1 MADANEPNP
10 IVFFDITL
18 GGEKLGRIKMELFK
32 DVVPKTAENFRQFC
46 TGETKNSR
54 GQPQGYKGCKFHRVI
69 KGFMIQGGDFI
80 NGNGTGSRT
89 IYGTEKFADENFTLK
104 HDKPGLLSMANSG
117 PNTNGCQFFIITAK
131 NGTPHLNGKHV
142 VFGNVIEG
150 MDVVTKIENTRT
162 VANPEGRPVQDIAI
176 AQCANLLLQCE
187 SFAGRLPLNMVSLAS
202 TNTSLARVMPSTGGS
217 LKRKQTDYSSD
228 AENTV
233 PSQLKKRRVTFDPEV
248 DVRILSEHNEKSAEL
263 VGEEVRRAIEKHA
276 AGEKAA
282 YDGLKALFKEAPTS
296 SNAPLSR
303 LLQKYLMALTNHTP
317 QLDHNCKGLVHAVID
332 CSWVA
337 RNDDFVRSYRN
348 FLRSLLSVQ
357 SGYMSTV
364 LQMLVDMFLN
374 PPSVNARQQDDPPI
388 QRVRL
393 QARIH
398 ETLVVILRYS
408 PMASSFLAPIIS
420 TTFPFS
426 NDSAK
431 THVEYIR
438 NIFRVTEYAPE
449 IRGEILALVT
459 DKLCKI
465 DAQMQMDM
473 DDMDDEL
480 EERLVGDAI
489 NNEEDDDDMSDDG
502 SVSSE
507 ESLEPEEQRLKDIKE
522 TMLKLDTVMDVQFAY
537 YDSIFEKGDLVDM
550 DRTYQTL
557 IAQFQSIIIPTYRS
571 RHTQFVLFHFSQ
583 LSTDFMERFVDTCSH
598 LAIDSNRPPLLRAS
612 ACAYLASYI
621 ARGAHVPGFV
631 VRNVFDLLCS
641 QLERL
646 RILHEPKCIGP
657 DLRRYGTYY
666 AISQALLYAFC
677 FRWRDLIVTPD
688 GALPSDA
695 DIMYHE
701 GDFQWHRSTLEIL
714 RRNIFCKLNPL
725 RICAPDIVKQFGR
738 ISKHLRFTYV
748 DTLVETNKRVR
759 LSRSLASGYLNGIG
773 GRETALTGKKGEE
786 AFLMDAY
793 FPFDPYVL
801 PRSKRWVEHDYVQWR
816 PVPGM
821 PVEKDDDDDDS
832 DDEDE
837 DEDEDDEADDDDND
851 SSSDQDEDG
860 ADAPNPDDL
869 DDGST
874 EASL

>member
-1 MADANEPNP
+1 
-10 IVFFDITL
+10 
-18 GGEKLGRIKMELFK
+18 
-32 DVVPKTAENFRQFC
+32 
-46 TGETKNSR
+46 
-54 GQPQGYKGCKFHRVI
+54 
-69 KGFMIQGGDFI
+69 
-80 NGNGTGSRT
+80 
-89 IYGTEKFADENFTLK
+89 
-104 HDKPGLLSMANSG
+104 
-117 PNTNGCQFFIITAK
+117 
-131 NGTPHLNGKHV
+131 
-142 VFGNVIEG
+142 
-150 MDVVTKIENTRT
+150 
-162 VANPEGRPVQDIAI
+162 
-176 AQCANLLLQCE
+176 
-187 SFAGRLPLNMVSLAS
+187 MVSLAS
-202 TNTSLARVMPSTGGS
+202 TSRSPGIVSPSTGGS
-217 LKRKQTDYSSD
+217 LKRKQAGHSSD
-228 AENTV
+228 AENTP
-233 PSQLKKRRVTFDPEV
+233 PSQLKKRRVTFDPDV

-276 AGEKAA
+276 AGDKAA
-282 YDGLKALFKEAPTS
+282 YDMLKALFKEAPTS
-296 SNAPLSR
+296 TNAPSSR
-303 LLQKYLMALTNHTP
+303 LLQKYVIALTNHTP
-317 QLDHNCKGLVHAVID
+317 QLDHNCKSLVHAVID
-332 CSWVA
+332 CSWIA
-337 RNDDFVRSYRN
+337 RNEDFLRSYRN

-357 SGYMSTV
+357 SGYMTTV
-364 LQMLVDMFLN
+364 LQMLVDMFLST
-374 PPSVNARQQDDPPI
+374 PSANARQQDDPPI
-388 QRVRL
+388 QRVRV

-398 ETLVVILRYS
+398 ETLILILRYS

-420 TTFPFS
+420 STFPFS

-438 NIFRVTEYAPE
+438 NIFKVTEYVPE
-449 IRGEILALVT
+449 IQGQILALVT
-459 DKLCKI
+459 EKLCKI

-473 DDMDDEL
+473 DDMDDDL

-489 NNEEDDDDMSDDG
+489 HNEEDDDDMSDDG

-507 ESLEPEEQRLKDIKE
+507 ESLDPEERRLKDIKE
-522 TMLKLDTVMDVQFAY
+522 TMLKLDNVMDVQFAY
-537 YDSIFEKGDLVDM
+537 YDAIFEKGDLAEM
-550 DRTYQTL
+550 DRTYQSL

-583 LSTDFMERFVDTCSH
+583 LSTDFVERFVDSCSH

-646 RILHEPKCIGP
+646 RMLHEPKCTGP

-688 GALPSDA
+688 GTLPTDA
-695 DIMYHE
+695 DTMYHE
-701 GDFQWHRSTLEIL
+701 GDFQWHRSTLEVV

-738 ISKHLRFTYV
+738 IAKHLRFTYV

-821 PVEKDDDDDDS
+821 PVEKDDDD
-832 DDEDE
+832 EDE
-837 DEDEDDEADDDDND
+837 DEDEEDEDDDEDEEDEDDDEEDDADDDNND
-851 SSSDQDEDG
+851 STSDQEEEEEEEEEDEDEG
-860 ADAPNPDDL
+860 EDEEDE
-869 DDGST
+869 DGST
-874 EASL
+874 EASV

>member
-1 MADANEPNP
+1 
-10 IVFFDITL
+10 
-18 GGEKLGRIKMELFK
+18 
-32 DVVPKTAENFRQFC
+32 
-46 TGETKNSR
+46 
-54 GQPQGYKGCKFHRVI
+54 
-69 KGFMIQGGDFI
+69 
-80 NGNGTGSRT
+80 
-89 IYGTEKFADENFTLK
+89 
-104 HDKPGLLSMANSG
+104 
-117 PNTNGCQFFIITAK
+117 
-131 NGTPHLNGKHV
+131 
-142 VFGNVIEG
+142 
-150 MDVVTKIENTRT
+150 
-162 VANPEGRPVQDIAI
+162 
-176 AQCANLLLQCE
+176 
-187 SFAGRLPLNMVSLAS
+187 MVSLA
-202 TNTSLARVMPSTGGS
+202 TNIPSPLAVTPSTAGS
-217 LKRKQTDYSSD
+217 LKRKQIEHSPN
-228 AENTV
+228 ANNTT
-233 PSQLKKRRVTFDPEV
+233 PAQLKKRKVTFDPDV

-276 AGEKAA
+276 TGEKAA
-282 YDGLKALFKEAPTS
+282 YDAIKALFNEAPTS
-296 SNAPLSR
+296 ANAPSSR
-303 LLQKYLMALTNHTP
+303 LLQKYLVALINHTP

-332 CSWVA
+332 CCWVA
-337 RNDDFVRSYRN
+337 RNEDFLRSYRH

-357 SGYMSTV
+357 SGFMSTV
-364 LQMLVDMFLN
+364 LQMLVDMFLS
-374 PPSVNARQQDDPPI
+374 PPSVHARQYDDPPI
-388 QRVRL
+388 ERVRL
-393 QARIH
+393 QTRIH
-398 ETLVVILRYS
+398 ETLILILRYA
-408 PMASSFLAPIIS
+408 PMASSYLSPIIAS
-420 TTFPFS
+420 TFPFS

-438 NIFRVTEYAPE
+438 NIFKVTEYVPE

-473 DDMDDEL
+473 EDMDDDL

-489 NNEEDDDDMSDDG
+489 HNEEDDDDMSDDG
-502 SVSSE
+502 SVLSDD
-507 ESLEPEEQRLKDIKE
+507 SLDPEEQRLKDIKD

-537 YDSIFEKGDLVDM
+537 YDSIFEKGDLLEM
-550 DRTYQTL
+550 DRTYQSL

-571 RHTQFVLFHFSQ
+571 RHTQFILFHFSQ

-646 RILHEPKCIGP
+646 RMLHEPKCTGP

-666 AISQALLYAFC
+666 AIAQALLYAFC

-688 GALPSDA
+688 GSLPTDA

-701 GDFQWHRSTLEIL
+701 GDFEWHRSTLEIV

-725 RICAPDIVKQFGR
+725 RICAPEIVKQFGR
-738 ISKHLRFTYV
+738 IAKYLRFTYV

-801 PRSKRWVEHDYVQWR
+801 PRSKRWLEHDYVQWR

-821 PVEKDDDDDDS
+821 PVEKDDDDDDD

-837 DEDEDDEADDDDND
+837 EDEEDEDDDDDD
-851 SSSDQDEDG
+851 STSDPDDEAGEENGSEDDEDDG
-860 ADAPNPDDL
+860 VLPDDL

-874 EASL
+874 EASM